1 MQVTEQMAS
10 ENGISNVDI
19 ENIFENEKNDDLKK
33 TDMGVYSSNSIAK
46 YINFYEIIKE
56 KDTKFPFAIF
66 NTNRE
71 NKPGMH
77 WWSFLDIYPK
87 KDLLLFDS
95 FGFTGFKKFIIDND
109 LGAIDKLLFNLQKF
123 NKKD

>member
-1 MQVTEQMAS
+1 MAS

-33 TDMGVYSSNSIAK
+33 TDMGVHSSNSIAK